1 MVVRLQRG
9 SSSVYIL
16 GSAMVS
22 ASVLQQLDNRPLVF
36 KKETVAK
43 MWLNMK
49 ACLIMLMMVVY
60 FAAASP
66 VPDPEPEPGQ

>member
-1 MVVRLQRG
+1 MTLGLRQKVIITPLPYPNGKYVMSAVPGYECMV
-9 SSSVYIL
+9 
-16 GSAMVS
+16 
-22 ASVLQQLDNRPLVF
+22 
-36 KKETVAK
+36 